1 MTSLLVH
8 QFIVGIYW
16 SLGLKETE
24 VTKIQTGESILK
36 KFLAQFYESPLK
48 LPLLGSA
55 AVSVLVGNMDN
66 DICITAAI
74 LIVVVVVFFCFVQKQ
89 RSEKSLNAL
98 NKLNFLAKIL
108 VPGDLVTFSVGDQ
121 IPANIRLMRA
131 NNLEIDKS
139 PMTGETKPIK
149 KQTEKGEIQN
159 RLPDISERTNVALM
173 GTLVRSGNGSGIV
186 VRMGS
191 ETEFGAPLQLLM
203 EELAKE
209 LSTILFVVIGVIC
222 LIGVLQ
228 KRSWLEMFTLSIL
241 AFAAIPKGLP
251 ILVTVTLA
259 LGVWRMSKQNAI
271 SKLSIMI
278 CMPTLL

>member
-1 MTSLLVH
+1 MRDWAAL
-8 QFIVGIYW
+8 QAGDRGIHPQ
-16 SLGLKETE
+16 E
-24 VTKIQTGESILK
+24 V
-36 KFLAQFYESPLK
+36 LAQFYESPLK
-48 LPLLGSA
+48 LSLLGSA

-66 DICITAAI
+66 AICITAAI
-74 LIVVVVVFFCFVQKQ
+74 LIVVVVCFVQKQ

-108 VPGDLVTFSVGDQ
+108 VPGDLVLFSVGDQ
-121 IPANIRLMRA
+121 IPANIILMRA

-139 PMTGETKPIK
+139 PMTGETKPSK
-149 KQTEKGEIQN
+149 KQTEKVEIQN
-159 RLPDISERTNVALM
+159 RLPNISERTNVALM
-173 GTLVRSGNGSGIV
+173 ETLVRSGNGSGIV
-186 VRMGS
+186 
-191 ETEFGAPLQLLM
+191 E
-203 EELAKE
+203 K

-228 KRSWLEMFTLSIL
+228 KRSWLEMFTVGISL

-251 ILVTVTLA
+251 ILVTVTLS
-259 LGVWRMSKQNAI
+259 LGVLRMSKQNSI

>member
-1 MTSLLVH
+1 MSP
-8 QFIVGIYW
+8 W
-16 SLGLKETE
+16 
-24 VTKIQTGESILK
+24 ESILK

-55 AVSVLVGNMDN
+55 AVSVLVGNMD
-66 DICITAAI
+66 DAICITAAI

-186 VRMGS
+186 
-191 ETEFGAPLQLLM
+191 
-203 EELAKE
+203 EELAKK

-228 KRSWLEMFTLSIL
+228 KRSWLEMFTELSIL

-259 LGVWRMSKQNAI
+259 LGVRRMSKQNAI

>member
-24 VTKIQTGESILK
+24 ESILK

-48 LPLLGSA
+48 LPLLQST

-66 DICITAAI
+66 AICITAAI
-74 LIVVVVVFFCFVQKQ
+74 LIVVVVCFVQKQ

-108 VPGDLVTFSVGDQ
+108 VPGDLVAFLVGDQ

-139 PMTGETKPIK
+139 PMTGETKLIK
-149 KQTEKGEIQN
+149 KQTEKVEIQN

-173 GTLVRSGNGSGIV
+173 GTLVRSGNGSGIF
-186 VRMGS
+186 VRAGS
-191 ETEFGAPLQLLM
+191 ETEFGVVFGMMQ
-203 EELAKE
+203 KK
-209 LSTILFVVIGVIC
+209 LSTLSFVVIGVIC
-222 LIGVLQ
+222 LIVVLQ
-228 KRSWLEMFTLSIL
+228 KRSWLEMFTVGISL

-259 LGVWRMSKQNAI
+259 LGVLRCLNKMQ
-271 SKLSIMI
+271 
-278 CMPTLL
+278 

>member
-1 MTSLLVH
+1 MQRNPS
-8 QFIVGIYW
+8 
-16 SLGLKETE
+16 SR
-24 VTKIQTGESILK
+24 S
-36 KFLAQFYESPLK
+36 FLAQFYESPLK

-55 AVSVLVGNMDN
+55 AVSVLVGNMD
-66 DICITAAI
+66 DAICITAAI
-74 LIVVVVVFFCFVQKQ
+74 LIVVVVCFVQNQ

-98 NKLNFLAKIL
+98 NKLNILAKIL
-108 VPGDLVTFSVGDQ
+108 VPGDLVAFSVGDQ

-139 PMTGETKPIK
+139 YDG
-149 KQTEKGEIQN
+149 
-159 RLPDISERTNVALM
+159 LPDISERTNVALM

-186 VRMGS
+186 VRTGS
-191 ETEFGAPLQLLM
+191 ETEFG
-203 EELAKE
+203 K
-209 LSTILFVVIGVIC
+209 LSTILLVVIGVIC

-228 KRSWLEMFTLSIL
+228 KRSWLEMFTVGISL

>member
-24 VTKIQTGESILK
+24 ESILK

-55 AVSVLVGNMDN
+55 AVIVLARNMD
-66 DICITAAI
+66 DAICITAAI
-74 LIVVVVVFFCFVQKQ
+74 LIVVVVCFVQKQ

-108 VPGDLVTFSVGDQ
+108 VPGDLVAFSVGNQ
-121 IPANIRLMRA
+121 IPANIRPMRA

-159 RLPDISERTNVALM
+159 RLPDISERTNVVLM

-186 VRMGS
+186 VRTGS
-191 ETEFGAPLQLLM
+191 ETEFGVVFGMMQ
-203 EELAKE
+203 EELAKK

-228 KRSWLEMFTLSIL
+228 KRSWLEMFTVGISL

-259 LGVWRMSKQNAI
+259 LGVRRMSKQNAI

>member
-1 MTSLLVH
+1 MRDWAALQAGERGGIPHNAWFIWIEEHLQTILKFFSLDA
-8 QFIVGIYW
+8 
-16 SLGLKETE
+16 K
-24 VTKIQTGESILK
+24 ESILK

-66 DICITAAI
+66 AICITAAI
-74 LIVVVVVFFCFVQKQ
+74 LIVVV
-89 RSEKSLNAL
+89 
-98 NKLNFLAKIL
+98 AKIL
-108 VPGDLVTFSVGDQ
+108 VLGDLVAFSVGDQ

-149 KQTEKGEIQN
+149 KQTKKGEIQN

-186 VRMGS
+186 VRTGGRRLKGS
-191 ETEFGAPLQLLM
+191 TAALDGGTGQEAEHNLVCGHWGDLPDWSIAE
-203 EELAKE
+203 EELARDVYGWQS
-209 LSTILFVVIGVIC
+209 LVS
-222 LIGVLQ
+222 
-228 KRSWLEMFTLSIL
+228 L

>member
-24 VTKIQTGESILK
+24 ESILK

-55 AVSVLVGNMDN
+55 AVIVLVGNMD
-66 DICITAAI
+66 DAICITAAI
-74 LIVVVVVFFCFVQKQ
+74 LIVVVVCFVQKQ

-108 VPGDLVTFSVGDQ
+108 VPGDLVAFSVGDQ

-186 VRMGS
+186 VRTGS
-191 ETEFGAPLQLLM
+191 ETEFGVVFGMMQ
-203 EELAKE
+203 EELAKK
-209 LSTILFVVIGVIC
+209 LSTISFVVIGVIC

-228 KRSWLEMFTLSIL
+228 KRSWLEMFTVGISL

-251 ILVTVTLA
+251 IFVTVTLA
-259 LGVWRMSKQNAI
+259 LGVRRMSKQNAI

>member
-8 QFIVGIYW
+8 QFIAGIYW

-24 VTKIQTGESILK
+24 VTKIQTGESIPK

-66 DICITAAI
+66 AICITAAI
-74 LIVVVVVFFCFVQKQ
+74 LIVVVVCFVQKQ

-108 VPGDLVTFSVGDQ
+108 VLGDLVAFSVGDQ

-149 KQTEKGEIQN
+149 KQTKKGEIQN

-173 GTLVRSGNGSGIV
+173 GTLVNSGNGSGIELS
-186 VRMGS
+186 MDK
-191 ETEFGAPLQLLM
+191 
-203 EELAKE
+203 LAKK

-228 KRSWLEMFTLSIL
+228 KRSLLEMFKVGISL

-251 ILVTVTLA
+251 ILVTVTLS
-259 LGVWRMSKQNAI
+259 LGVRRMSKQNAI

>member
-24 VTKIQTGESILK
+24 ESIPK

-55 AVSVLVGNMDN
+55 AVSVLVGNMD
-66 DICITAAI
+66 DAICITAAI
-74 LIVVVVVFFCFVQKQ
+74 LIVVVVCFVQKQ

-108 VPGDLVTFSVGDQ
+108 VPGDLVAFSVGDQ

-186 VRMGS
+186 IRTGS
-191 ETEFGAPLQLLM
+191 ETEFGVVFGMMQ
-203 EELAKE
+203 EK

-228 KRSWLEMFTLSIL
+228 KRSLLEMFKVGISL

-251 ILVTVTLA
+251 ILVTVTLS

>member
-1 MTSLLVH
+1 MRDWAALQAGERGGIPHNAFFMTSLLVH

-24 VTKIQTGESILK
+24 WFIWIEEHLQTILKFFSLDAKESILK

-55 AVSVLVGNMDN
+55 AVIVLVGNMD
-66 DICITAAI
+66 DAICITAAI
-74 LIVVVVVFFCFVQKQ
+74 LIVVV
-89 RSEKSLNAL
+89 A
-98 NKLNFLAKIL
+98 
-108 VPGDLVTFSVGDQ
+108 GDQ

-159 RLPDISERTNVALM
+159 RLPEISERTNVALM
-173 GTLVRSGNGSGIV
+173 GTLVRSGNGSGG
-186 VRMGS
+186 RQLKGS
-191 ETEFGAPLQLLM
+191 TTALDGGTGQEAEHNLVCGHWGDLPDWSIAE
-203 EELAKE
+203 EELARDVYGWQS
-209 LSTILFVVIGVIC
+209 LVS
-222 LIGVLQ
+222 
-228 KRSWLEMFTLSIL
+228 L

-259 LGVWRMSKQNAI
+259 LGVRRMSKQNAI

>member
-1 MTSLLVH
+1 MRDWAALQAGERGGIPHNAFFMTSLLVH

-24 VTKIQTGESILK
+24 WFIWIEEHLQTILKFFSLDAKESILK

-55 AVSVLVGNMDN
+55 AVIVLVGNMD
-66 DICITAAI
+66 DAICITAAI
-74 LIVVVVVFFCFVQKQ
+74 LIVVV
-89 RSEKSLNAL
+89 A
-98 NKLNFLAKIL
+98 
-108 VPGDLVTFSVGDQ
+108 GDQ

-173 GTLVRSGNGSGIV
+173 GTLVRSGNGSGG
-186 VRMGS
+186 RQLKGS
-191 ETEFGAPLQLLM
+191 TAALDGGTGQEAEHNLVCGHWGDLPDWSIAE
-203 EELAKE
+203 EELARDVYGWQS
-209 LSTILFVVIGVIC
+209 LVS
-222 LIGVLQ
+222 
-228 KRSWLEMFTLSIL
+228 L

-259 LGVWRMSKQNAI
+259 LGVRRMSKQNAI

>member
-24 VTKIQTGESILK
+24 VTKIQNGESILK

-55 AVSVLVGNMDN
+55 AVGVLVGNMDN
-66 DICITAAI
+66 AICITAAI
-74 LIVVVVVFFCFVQKQ
+74 LIVVVVCFVQKQ

-108 VPGDLVTFSVGDQ
+108 VPGDLVAFSVGDQ

-131 NNLEIDKS
+131 KNLEIDKS

-186 VRMGS
+186 ELSMY
-191 ETEFGAPLQLLM
+191 
-203 EELAKE
+203 ELAKK

-228 KRSWLEMFTLSIL
+228 KRSWLEMFTVGISLD
-241 AFAAIPKGLP
+241 FAAIPKGLP

-278 CMPTLL
+278 CMSTLL

>member
-16 SLGLKETE
+16 SLALKETE
-24 VTKIQTGESILK
+24 ESVLK

-55 AVSVLVGNMDN
+55 AVSVLVGNMD
-66 DICITAAI
+66 DAICITAAI
-74 LIVVVVVFFCFVQKQ
+74 LIVVVV
-89 RSEKSLNAL
+89 
-98 NKLNFLAKIL
+98 
-108 VPGDLVTFSVGDQ
+108 DDQ
-121 IPANIRLMRA
+121 IPANIRLIRA
-131 NNLEIDKS
+131 NKS
-139 PMTGETKPIK
+139 PMTGETKPFK
-149 KQTEKGEIQN
+149 KQIEKVEIQN

-173 GTLVRSGNGSGIV
+173 GTLVRSGNGSGII
-186 VRMGS
+186 
-191 ETEFGAPLQLLM
+191 TPLQLSM
-203 EELAKE
+203 DKLAKK
-209 LSTILFVVIGVIC
+209 LSTILFVVIGVIF

-228 KRSWLEMFTLSIL
+228 KRSWLEMFTVGISLT
-241 AFAAIPKGLP
+241 FAAIPTGLS

-259 LGVWRMSKQNAI
+259 LGVLRMSKQNAI

>member
-16 SLGLKETE
+16 SLALKETE
-24 VTKIQTGESILK
+24 VTKIQTGESVLK

-55 AVSVLVGNMDN
+55 AVSVLVGNMD
-66 DICITAAI
+66 DAICITAAI
-74 LIVVVVVFFCFVQKQ
+74 LIVVVVCFVQKQ

-108 VPGDLVTFSVGDQ
+108 VPVDDQ
-121 IPANIRLMRA
+121 IPANIRLIRA
-131 NNLEIDKS
+131 NKS
-139 PMTGETKPIK
+139 PMTGETKPFK
-149 KQTEKGEIQN
+149 KQIEKVEIQN

-173 GTLVRSGNGSGIV
+173 GTLVRSGNGSGII
-186 VRMGS
+186 
-191 ETEFGAPLQLLM
+191 TPLQLSM
-203 EELAKE
+203 DKLAKK
-209 LSTILFVVIGVIC
+209 LSTILFVVIGVIF

-228 KRSWLEMFTLSIL
+228 KRSWLEMFTVGISLT
-241 AFAAIPKGLP
+241 FAAIPTGLS

-259 LGVWRMSKQNAI
+259 LGVLRMSKQNAI

>member
-1 MTSLLVH
+1 MQRNPS
-8 QFIVGIYW
+8 
-16 SLGLKETE
+16 SR
-24 VTKIQTGESILK
+24 S
-36 KFLAQFYESPLK
+36 FLAQFYESPLK

-55 AVSVLVGNMDN
+55 AVSVLVGNMD
-66 DICITAAI
+66 DAICITAAI
-74 LIVVVVVFFCFVQKQ
+74 LIVVVVCFVQNQ

-98 NKLNFLAKIL
+98 NKLNILAKIL
-108 VPGDLVTFSVGDQ
+108 VPGDLVAFSVGDQ

-139 PMTGETKPIK
+139 YDG
-149 KQTEKGEIQN
+149 
-159 RLPDISERTNVALM
+159 LPDISERTNVALM

-186 VRMGS
+186 VRTGS
-191 ETEFGAPLQLLM
+191 ETEFGVVFGMMQ
-203 EELAKE
+203 EK
-209 LSTILFVVIGVIC
+209 LSTILLVVIGVIC

-228 KRSWLEMFTLSIL
+228 KRSWLEMFTVGISL